1 MRPSLAV
8 LPSTSSH
15 VSHDQMSSEEQ
26 KEFDEAIAI
35 TKDDG
40 AIPTDEEVLSSEES
54 DVESSQAEE
63 DISGPPQGG
72 DEDDTQEAPKSPVCP
87 DGANVSS
94 SLVESVFSRPS
105 ESSTAKTKLD
115 FIGKHPI
122 QPDPVHLKLPF
133 DSKKIYYRTQPEGE
147 KIQRKWLS
155 YSCQTNRIYCSFC
168 MCYEK
173 FSSKSPFASFGYDV
187 NVKYVYEK
195 VAKHEESKG
204 HVNSVKSYIAALSQ
218 KDVRSLIDK
227 EGISRRQAEVQQN
240 RMVIHRIIDIIL
252 FLAKQNIA
260 FRGHRNKGAASLE
273 DSGAN
278 HGNFLEMVVLLSK
291 YDKVLKR
298 HVDKVVKKSKQ
309 QKMLPGSKRKGRG
322 ALVTFLS
329 KKSIAKLLKICS
341 DSIRRCIV
349 NDILM
354 AGKFS
359 VQMDSTQDVS
369 VTDQLAIVLRYV
381 KSGAAHEHLYK
392 VTTVKGSATALNLH
406 DALKAEFDK
415 DGLEMRNL
423 IGDSFDGASN
433 MSGVHSGLQAEI
445 CKASPES
452 VYIHCYGHVLNLVMS
467 KCTSDSGESRR
478 LFGLLTS
485 TAVFMSQSH
494 KRMDTWKE
502 TIPGSHWKL
511 QKIGETR
518 WWSKDVALKNVFGS
532 YESPN
537 PERLETLLKALK
549 LIESSK
555 AFDPKATFEASAL
568 RQSWE
573 RFETILCA
581 FVFLK
586 IFQYSTP
593 VSKYLQTSGLDV
605 MTAYTMADNLS
616 KTLTVV
622 RDQFSEVHQ
631 KAAKFAN
638 DVAEQGVDVAHELQC
653 IRKRKK
659 KRLSTEESND
669 DVEALGS
676 SLRKFEIE
684 TYKATVDVASAE
696 IDRRFSKNRDLYQDL
711 AVPEPRRFADTKV
724 MLESNKSLL
733 SKIS

>member
-1 MRPSLAV
+1 
-8 LPSTSSH
+8 
-15 VSHDQMSSEEQ
+15 
-26 KEFDEAIAI
+26 
-35 TKDDG
+35 
-40 AIPTDEEVLSSEES
+40 
-54 DVESSQAEE
+54 
-63 DISGPPQGG
+63 
-72 DEDDTQEAPKSPVCP
+72 
-87 DGANVSS
+87 
-94 SLVESVFSRPS
+94 
-105 ESSTAKTKLD
+105 
-115 FIGKHPI
+115 
-122 QPDPVHLKLPF
+122 
-133 DSKKIYYRTQPEGE
+133 
-147 KIQRKWLS
+147 
-155 YSCQTNRIYCSFC
+155 
-168 MCYEK
+168 
-173 FSSKSPFASFGYDV
+173 
-187 NVKYVYEK
+187 
-195 VAKHEESKG
+195 
-204 HVNSVKSYIAALSQ
+204 
-218 KDVRSLIDK
+218 
-227 EGISRRQAEVQQN
+227 
-240 RMVIHRIIDIIL
+240 
-252 FLAKQNIA
+252 
-260 FRGHRNKGAASLE
+260 
-273 DSGAN
+273 
-278 HGNFLEMVVLLSK
+278 
-291 YDKVLKR
+291 
-298 HVDKVVKKSKQ
+298 
-309 QKMLPGSKRKGRG
+309 
-322 ALVTFLS
+322 
-329 KKSIAKLLKICS
+329 
-341 DSIRRCIV
+341 
-349 NDILM
+349 
-354 AGKFS
+354 
-359 VQMDSTQDVS
+359 
-369 VTDQLAIVLRYV
+369 
-381 KSGAAHEHLYK
+381 
-392 VTTVKGSATALNLH
+392 
-406 DALKAEFDK
+406 
-415 DGLEMRNL
+415 
-423 IGDSFDGASN
+423 

-445 CKASPES
+445 RKASPES

-467 KCTSDSGESRR
+467 KCTSDSGESRK

-537 PERLETLLKALK
+537 PERLATLLKALK

-616 KTLTVV
+616 KTLTAV

-684 TYKATVDVASAE
+684 TYKATADVASAE

-711 AVPEPRRFADTKV
+711 AVLEPRRFADTKV

-733 SKIS
+733 SKISRLANVSLETLREELVAFANCFHDITAIKGSVGSSNRSEYADAFSFMEDAFSEEYYGEDNNGQNVDASREKETPTSVPCLKRVEACQQCIPCAFKALHVITCM